1 MFFSQIFQNK
11 PLVCSCLGWIAAQF
25 LKFLIS
31 WRINRKVDFRRWYG
45 MGGMPSAHSAFVFT
59 LAASVGLTEGFQS
72 TAFAIAFAL
81 MIVVIYDAM
90 GVRYETGKQGKV
102 INEIIR
108 ELFQGKPLTDEKLK
122 ELVGHSPL
130 EVFCGILVGLGV
142 TLICFI

>member
-1 MFFSQIFQNK
+1 MFFSQILQNK
-11 PLVCSCLGWIAAQF
+11 PLVCCCLSWVAAQF

-45 MGGMPSAHSAFVFT
+45 MGGMPSAHSAFVFS
-59 LAASVGLTEGFQS
+59 LALAVGLTEGFAS
-72 TAFAIAFAL
+72 TAFALAFAL
-81 MIVVIYDAM
+81 MIIVVYDAM

-130 EVFCGILVGLGV
+130 EVFCGILVGLCV
-142 TLICFI
+142 VLICYL